1 MAKTSRDKLAAGLN
15 LRKKGKGKGALF
27 GGSGAKELAKDIIAN
42 PEKVVKATANTIAM
56 IPIADIEV
64 NPFNPRTDFAP
75 GPLEELMASIK
86 VHGLVQPIT
95 VRPMKTGKFQLISG
109 ERRWRASQKAELT
122 EIPAYIRVVDN
133 DQEMLEMALI
143 ENIQRENLNPI
154 EVAITYQRLMEEC
167 KLTHEQLSERLGKG
181 RSTITNK
188 LGLLE
193 LVPDIVKALRDKQ
206 ISEGH
211 AKALKGLYKIDQ
223 QLFVFKQIKEKDLSV
238 RATES
243 LCAAMKNKS
252 AKKKSKTTNPYQG
265 FIDQTTRSI
274 SAFCGNK
281 VQVKVNSK
289 GKGQIIIPVEDF
301 DQLEFLK
308 DKMS

>member
-1 MAKTSRDKLAAGLN
+1 MAKTSRDKLAAGLG
-15 LRKKGKGKGALF
+15 LRKKGKGKAALF
-27 GGSGAKELAKDIIAN
+27 GGSTAKEFAEAIIAD

-56 IPIADIEV
+56 VLIADIEA

-95 VRPMKTGKFQLISG
+95 VRPMKTGKYQLISG

-122 EIPAYIRVVDN
+122 EIPAYIRIVDN

-154 EVAITYQRLMEEC
+154 EVAITYQRLMDEC

-193 LVPDIVKALRDKQ
+193 LVPDVVKGLRDRI

-211 AKALKGLYKIDQ
+211 AKALKGLEKIDQ
-223 QLFVFKQIKEKDLSV
+223 QLFVFKQIKEKGLSV

-243 LCAAMKNKS
+243 LCAVMKKKPS
-252 AKKKSKTTNPYQG
+252 KKKSKTTNPYQG

-274 SAFCGNK
+274 SAFCGNI
-281 VQVKVNSK
+281 VQVKVNNK
-289 GKGQIIIPVEDF
+289 GKGQIVIPIEDF

-308 DKMS
+308 DKMQ